1 MDIKGR
7 FKYVEAKPEEDSTK
21 KEVLNFGSKYLH
33 VKNPKPISESTYF
46 KENRDILFAFK
57 PLNSKEKIKENFLN
71 QLKKLKIFEESLIS
85 HIDEIESERL
95 VKLVYFDVFYCKV
108 SEASYVKTKR
118 SYSSYKKPGEYTIE
132 VSDDG
137 RTYSVTPKYERY
149 STTKSSTYTIKE
161 DRLIYCSKFSRTF
174 YSTKAVDQTR
184 LVNDDDLPGLEYEES
199 KDIISLAEKELKAV
213 SIKGLELVQVLLF
226 PIWKIEF
233 EYDGGNY
240 FTYISDFSG
249 EMVLN
254 QGERI
259 PGSSLPVLLTKRT
272 MAWKRC
278 RKFANNLK
286 VFFTGL
292 FYVADILAGV
302 AYALLAQK
310 HAGEKES
317 WGWFFIHLG
326 LLIIAGISF
335 ANCHKT
341 FYTNL
346 EENRKKGF
354 LRASLIPLTF
364 SLLSLLI
371 LGLGIA
377 LTFLFPPE
385 IVW

>member
-1 MDIKGR
+1 
-7 FKYVEAKPEEDSTK
+7 
-21 KEVLNFGSKYLH
+21 
-33 VKNPKPISESTYF
+33 
-46 KENRDILFAFK
+46 
-57 PLNSKEKIKENFLN
+57 
-71 QLKKLKIFEESLIS
+71 
-85 HIDEIESERL
+85 
-95 VKLVYFDVFYCKV
+95 
-108 SEASYVKTKR
+108 
-118 SYSSYKKPGEYTIE
+118 
-132 VSDDG
+132 
-137 RTYSVTPKYERY
+137 
-149 STTKSSTYTIKE
+149 
-161 DRLIYCSKFSRTF
+161 
-174 YSTKAVDQTR
+174 VDQTR

-341 FYTNL
+341 FDTNL

-364 SLLSLLI
+364 SLLSLLV